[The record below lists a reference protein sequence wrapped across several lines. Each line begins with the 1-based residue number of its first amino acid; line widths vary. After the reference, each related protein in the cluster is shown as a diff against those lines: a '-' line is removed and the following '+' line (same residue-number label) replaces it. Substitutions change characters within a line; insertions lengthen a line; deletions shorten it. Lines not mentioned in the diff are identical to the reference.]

1 VLGGRLTVGD
11 LVASVFYAFAVA
23 QGLAMMWSL
32 YALYSR
38 TAGASERLF
47 ELLDIK
53 PDIEDAPGAITL
65 GSVRGHIRFER
76 ASFGYV
82 PWTPVLRDIDIDVA
96 PGEVVAIVGPSGAG
110 KSTLLQLIP
119 RFYDPDRAA
128 SVSGSPSRAPC

>member
-1 VLGGRLTVGD
+1 MLGGRLTVGD

-96 PGEVVAIVGPSGAG
+96 PGASSMSGLMSRSSNSRSEAPAVRL
-110 KSTLLQLIP
+110 KST
-119 RFYDPDRAA
+119 
-128 SVSGSPSRAPC
+128 